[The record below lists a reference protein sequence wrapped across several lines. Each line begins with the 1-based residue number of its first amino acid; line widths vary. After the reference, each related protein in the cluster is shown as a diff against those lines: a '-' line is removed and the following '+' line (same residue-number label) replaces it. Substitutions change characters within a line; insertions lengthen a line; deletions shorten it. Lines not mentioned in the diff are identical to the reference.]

1 MKRRPWYT
9 GLYAQTMIGIVLG
22 IAVGHFF
29 PKAGIALKPLGD
41 GFISLIQMMI
51 GPLIFG
57 VLVQGIASMTDMR
70 KLGRVGLKTLIY
82 FAVVSAITL
91 LIGMF
96 AAQIGHAG
104 TGLSALNVSLN
115 PHQATRFAA
124 HARNPGFGNW
134 LLDLIPQTFVGA
146 FVHVSVLPIVLVAVL
161 CGFAIAR
168 MGEAGKRANEAVEL
182 ATKVFFGI
190 VRIIV
195 RLAPIGA
202 FGAMAFTV
210 GAYDLAS
217 LSSLAKLVVA
227 FYVAAIAFVVI
238 ILGAI
243 ARLSGFSLFRFLA
256 YIKDE
261 LMIVVGTSS
270 SETVIPDMIRKL
282 RNLGSADSTV
292 GLVFPMGYSF
302 NNAGANIYMTLAVFF
317 LAQVSNVHFTFAQT
331 VRILL
336 VSFIASTG
344 GAGVPGGAFVKV
356 AAMLSVVP
364 QIPLASLA
372 LLLGVDKLM
381 SECRA
386 LANVIGNG
394 VATLAV
400 SRWEGE
406 VEAAALRRALR
417 GEPSAEAGSQPAESA
432 GVEIQEQPI
441 TAHPNF
447 SANSASRR

>member
-1 MKRRPWYT
+1 MKRPPWYT
-9 GLYAQTMIGIVLG
+9 GLYAQTMMGIVLG

-29 PKAGIALKPLGD
+29 PKAGVALKPLGD
-41 GFISLIQMMI
+41 AFISLIQMMI

-57 VLVQGIASMTDMR
+57 VLVQGIASMTDMK
-70 KLGRVGLKTLIY
+70 KLGRLGLKTLAY
-82 FAVVSAITL
+82 FAAVSAITL
-91 LIGMF
+91 IMGML
-96 AAQIGHAG
+96 AAQISHAG
-104 TGLSALNVSLN
+104 SGLSLLTGSLSA
-115 PHQATRFAA
+115 HQAAHFAT
-124 HARNPGFGNW
+124 HARTPGFGSW
-134 LLDLIPQTFVGA
+134 LLELIPQTFVGA

-161 CGFAIAR
+161 CGFAMAR
-168 MGEAGKRANEAVEL
+168 MGEAGKRAGEAVEL

-227 FYVAAIAFVVI
+227 FYAAATLFVVLV
-238 ILGAI
+238 LGVI

-317 LAQVSNVHFTFAQT
+317 LAQANNVHFTFGQEM
-331 VRILL
+331 RILL
-336 VSFIASTG
+336 VSFVASTG

-406 VEAAALRRALR
+406 VDARQLRRALC
-417 GEPSAEAGSQPAESA
+417 GEPNPEAGAQLSEPAA
-432 GVEIQEQPI
+432 TQVQEQPV
-441 TAHPNF
+441 TV
-447 SANSASRR
+447 SRSTRSSG

>member
-1 MKRRPWYT
+1 MKRRPWYS

-29 PKAGIALKPLGD
+29 PKAGVALKPLGD
-41 GFISLIQMMI
+41 AFISLIQMMI

-57 VLVQGIASMTDMR
+57 VLVQGIASMTDMK
-70 KLGRVGLKTLIY
+70 KLGRVGLKTLAY

-91 LIGMF
+91 VMGML

-104 TGLSALNVSLN
+104 IGLSALTTSLSA
-115 PHQATRFAA
+115 HQATRFFA
-124 HARNPGFGNW
+124 HAANPGFGSW
-134 LLDLIPQTFVGA
+134 LLELIPHTFVGA

-168 MGEAGKRANEAVEL
+168 MGESGKRAGEAVEL

-195 RLAPIGA
+195 RLAPLGA

-227 FYVAAIAFVVI
+227 FYVAAILFVAV

-256 YIKDE
+256 YIKDQ

-317 LAQVSNVHFTFAQT
+317 LAQANNVHFTFGQE

-336 VSFIASTG
+336 ISFIASTG

-406 VEAAALRRALR
+406 VEVAALRRALR
-417 GEPSAEAGSQPAESA
+417 GESGAEAGARLSGSA
-432 GVEIQEQPI
+432 GAELQEQPV
-441 TAHPNF
+441 TARPSF
-447 SANSASRR
+447 SVNSASRR

>member
-1 MKRRPWYT
+1 MRRPWYT

-29 PKAGIALKPLGD
+29 PKAGVALKPLGD
-41 GFISLIQMMI
+41 AFISLIQMMI
-51 GPLIFG
+51 VPLIFG
-57 VLVQGIASMTDMR
+57 VLVQGIASMTDMK
-70 KLGRVGLKTLIY
+70 KLGRVGLKTLVY

-91 LIGMF
+91 VIGML

-104 TGLSALNVSLN
+104 SGLGTLTTSLSA
-115 PHQATRFAA
+115 HQTTRFAA
-124 HARNPGFGNW
+124 HARNPGLGSW
-134 LLDLIPQTFVGA
+134 LLELIPQTFVGA

-161 CGFAIAR
+161 CGFAMAR
-168 MGEAGKRANEAVEL
+168 MGDAGRHAAEAVEL

-195 RLAPIGA
+195 RLAPLGA

-227 FYVAAIAFVVI
+227 FYAAAIAFVLV
-238 ILGAI
+238 ILGTI
-243 ARLSGFSLFRFLA
+243 ARISGFSLFRFLA

-317 LAQVSNVHFTFAQT
+317 LVQANNVHLTFAQEM
-331 VRILL
+331 RILL
-336 VSFIASTG
+336 ISFIASTG

-364 QIPLASLA
+364 QIPLSSLA

-406 VEAAALRRALR
+406 VESADLRQALRA
-417 GEPSAEAGSQPAESA
+417 EPETEDQPSEGATT
-432 GVEIQEQPI
+432 EILEQPV
-441 TAHPNF
+441 AM
-447 SANSASRR
+447 SRPTRTLT

>member
-1 MKRRPWYT
+1 VKRRPWYS

-22 IAVGHFF
+22 IVVGHFF
-29 PKAGIALKPLGD
+29 PKIGVAFKPLGD
-41 GFISLIQMMI
+41 AFIALIQMMI
-51 GPLIFG
+51 APLIFG
-57 VLVQGIASMTDMR
+57 VLVQGIASMTDMK

-82 FAVVSAITL
+82 FAVVSAVTL
-91 LIGMF
+91 VMGML

-104 TGLSALNVSLN
+104 TGLSQLNASLSVQQTA
-115 PHQATRFAA
+115 HFAA
-124 HARNPGFGNW
+124 HARNPGFGSW
-134 LLDLIPQTFVGA
+134 LLQIIPQTFVGA
-146 FVHVSVLPIVLVAVL
+146 FIHVSVLPVVLVAVL
-161 CGFAIAR
+161 CGFAMAR

-182 ATKVFFGI
+182 ATKVCFGI
-190 VRIIV
+190 VRLIV

-210 GAYDLAS
+210 GQYDLTS
-217 LSSLAKLVVA
+217 LSSLAKLVAA
-227 FYVAAIAFVVI
+227 FYVAAIAFVLLV
-238 ILGAI
+238 LGLI

-317 LAQVSNVHFTFAQT
+317 LAQANNVHFTFGQEM
-331 VRILL
+331 RILL
-336 VSFIASTG
+336 VSFVASTG

-386 LANVIGNG
+386 LTNVIGNG

-406 VEAAALRRALR
+406 ISPEHLRQSLR
-417 GEPSAEAGSQPAESA
+417 GEWNGETAAEPSAPDSA
-432 GVEIQEQPI
+432 AIQEQLAPL
-441 TAHPNF
+441 AQPAK
-447 SANSASRR
+447 SDVVG

>member
-29 PKAGIALKPLGD
+29 PKAGVALKPLGD
-41 GFISLIQMMI
+41 AFISLIQMMI

-57 VLVQGIASMTDMR
+57 ILVQGIASMTDMK
-70 KLGRVGLKTLIY
+70 KLGRLGLKTLAY
-82 FAVVSAITL
+82 FAAVSAITL
-91 LIGMF
+91 IMGML
-96 AAQIGHAG
+96 AAQISHAGSGLSLLTGSLSAHQAAHFAVHAG
-104 TGLSALNVSLN
+104 T
-115 PHQATRFAA
+115 
-124 HARNPGFGNW
+124 PGFDSW
-134 LLDLIPQTFVGA
+134 LLELIPQTFVGA

-161 CGFAIAR
+161 CGFAMAR
-168 MGEAGKRANEAVEL
+168 MGEAGKRAGEAVEL

-227 FYVAAIAFVVI
+227 FYAVAILFVVLV
-238 ILGAI
+238 LGII

-317 LAQVSNVHFTFAQT
+317 LAQANSVHFTFGQEM
-331 VRILL
+331 RILL
-336 VSFIASTG
+336 VSLVASTG
-344 GAGVPGGAFVKV
+344 GAGVPGGVFAKV

-406 VEAAALRRALR
+406 VDAPQLRRALR
-417 GEPSAEAGSQPAESA
+417 GEPNPEAGDQFSQPATTQ
-432 GVEIQEQPI
+432 VQEQTVI
-441 TAHPNF
+441 
-447 SANSASRR
+447 ASRSTRSSG

>member
-1 MKRRPWYT
+1 VKRRPWYT
-9 GLYAQTMIGIVLG
+9 GLYAQTMMGIVLG
-22 IAVGHFF
+22 IVVGHFV
-29 PKAGIALKPLGD
+29 PKLGLALKPLGD
-41 GFISLIQMMI
+41 AFIALIQMMI

-57 VLVQGIASMTDMR
+57 VLVQGIASMTDMK
-70 KLGRVGLKTLIY
+70 KLGRVGLKTLAY

-91 LIGMF
+91 VMGTLAAKIGRT
-96 AAQIGHAG
+96 GS
-104 TGLSALNVSLN
+104 GLSQLTASLSA
-115 PHQATRFAA
+115 HQAAHFAV
-124 HARNPGFGNW
+124 HARNPGFGSW
-134 LLDLIPQTFVGA
+134 LLEIIPQTFVGA
-146 FVHVSVLPIVLVAVL
+146 FVRGSVLPVVLLAVL
-161 CGFAIAR
+161 CGFAMAR
-168 MGEAGKRANEAVEL
+168 IGEAGRRAGEAVEL
-182 ATKVFFGI
+182 VTKVFFGI
-190 VRIIV
+190 VRLIV

-210 GAYDLAS
+210 GAYDLTS
-217 LSSLAKLVVA
+217 LSSLAKLVVS
-227 FYVAAIAFVVI
+227 FYAAAILFVLV
-238 ILGAI
+238 ILGII
-243 ARLSGFSLFRFLA
+243 ARLAGFSLFRFLA

-270 SETVIPDMIRKL
+270 SETVLPDMIRKL

-317 LAQVSNVHFTFAQT
+317 LAQASNVHFTFAQE

-364 QIPLASLA
+364 QIPVASLA

-406 VEAAALRRALR
+406 VDAAQLRRALR
-417 GEPSAEAGSQPAESA
+417 GEAAPEAGAGSAAPPPKPQDQPA
-432 GVEIQEQPI
+432 I
-441 TAHPNF
+441 F
-447 SANSASRR
+447 SRSSPSSL